1 MEVVSETMDGSR
13 SAPLVMA
20 RGGAADVAPTHTI
33 AALEAALE
41 VGADALWLGIQLSK
55 DGHPVVL
62 GGASLDRVTDGRGHV
77 GALTVRELKRLDAGG
92 WMAPRFRGQ
101 RIQTLPEVLE
111 RFRDRTRFW
120 LELANV
126 EEASSTSPSPTI
138 EEKVI
143 STLEIYDAVAVSVVA
158 CARRQSLARLRAWNA
173 EVGRAVVWTGGALQ
187 EAIPEAGVARA
198 LCVER
203 RLVTSDTL
211 ARIRAAGLECHVQID
226 DEPVL
231 ADRLIVLGVDGII
244 TGRPE
249 PWLARM
255 GRR

>member
-1 MEVVSETMDGSR
+1 MEIVSETMDGSR

-20 RGGAADVAPTHTI
+20 RGGAANVAPTHTI

-41 VGADALWLGIQLSK
+41 IGADAFWLAIHLSK
-55 DGHPVVL
+55 DGHLVVL
-62 GGASLDRVTDGRGHV
+62 GDPSLDRVTDGRGQV

-111 RFRDRTRFW
+111 RFRGRTHFW

-126 EEASSTSPSPTI
+126 EGPSSTSPSPTI

-158 CARRQSLARLRAWNA
+158 CARRQSLARLRAWNV
-173 EVGRAVVWTGGALQ
+173 EVGLAAVWTGGPLQ
-187 EAIPEAGVARA
+187 EALPEAGVARA
-198 LCVER
+198 LCVED
-203 RLVTSDTL
+203 RLVTTDTL

-231 ADRLIVLGVDGII
+231 TDRLIVLGVDGII

>member
-1 MEVVSETMDGSR
+1 MEIVSETMDGSR

-20 RGGAADVAPTHTI
+20 RGGAANVAPTHTI

-41 VGADALWLGIQLSK
+41 IGADAFWLAIHLSK
-55 DGHPVVL
+55 DGHLVVL
-62 GGASLDRVTDGRGHV
+62 GDPSLDRVTDGRGQV

-126 EEASSTSPSPTI
+126 EAPSSTSPSPTI

-173 EVGRAVVWTGGALQ
+173 EVGLAVVWTGGALQ

-198 LCVER
+198 LCVGR

>member
-1 MEVVSETMDGSR
+1 
-13 SAPLVMA
+13 
-20 RGGAADVAPTHTI
+20 
-33 AALEAALE
+33 
-41 VGADALWLGIQLSK
+41 VGADALWLGIHLSK

-62 GGASLDRVTDGRGHV
+62 GGPSLDRVTDGRGHV

-92 WMAPRFRGQ
+92 WMAARFRGQ

-126 EEASSTSPSPTI
+126 EEASSTSSSSAPSPTI

-158 CARRQSLARLRAWNA
+158 CAKRQSLARLRAWNA
-173 EVGRAVVWTGGALQ
+173 EVGLAVVWTGGALQ

-203 RLVTSDTL
+203 RLVTTDTL
-211 ARIRAAGLECHVQID
+211 ARIRAAGLECHVQTD

-231 ADRLIVLGVDGII
+231 ADRLIDLGLDGII